1 MIDDQPAIRA
11 DWPNPISSL
20 EVFMRTL
27 SAAFVSALLVTSP
40 AFATETLV
48 PGKPAGVKD
57 AQEVTANSAVLA
69 AGMGTVLAG
78 LIMVATDD
86 DKGPAATTAPP
97 TSTSTTGT
105 P

>member
-1 MIDDQPAIRA
+1 
-11 DWPNPISSL
+11 
-20 EVFMRTL
+20 MRTL
-27 SAAFVSALLVTSP
+27 SVALVSSLLVVAAP
-40 AFATETLV
+40 ALATESLV

-69 AGMGTVLAG
+69 AGLGTVLAG

-86 DKGPAATTAPP
+86 DSGAPAATAPS

>member
-1 MIDDQPAIRA
+1 MRRLSVVFV
-11 DWPNPISSL
+11 SSL
-20 EVFMRTL
+20 LAV
-27 SAAFVSALLVTSP
+27 AAPALAKDASLT
-40 AFATETLV
+40 

-69 AGMGTVLAG
+69 AGVGTVLAG

-86 DKGPAATTAPP
+86 DNGSPAATAPS